1 MSMNSEPLKITSPT
15 LHATILFTLSVFV
28 ALLIMAC
35 VLKVE
40 VVARGQGKVV
50 PVSRVQVVEPE
61 FAGKIKA
68 INVRNGDTVQKG
80 ESVIVLDDTDARAEV
95 NTIRSE
101 VARLHIERA
110 RITALIEGID
120 GLEIAKR
127 EFSDKTVDRFA
138 ATADSEH
145 NFYPEQ
151 LSLLRAEIADL
162 QVAMS
167 QAAAQIESNHQSVSV
182 TQANIERVEAG
193 LEIHRERLEIAQDL
207 IDRGVSNRAAF
218 LDTQEAFTALE
229 KEREIYLRELTQ
241 KRSQEV
247 ALAAEQRRIIT
258 SQRNQLLQRRS
269 EIEARLATLRE
280 QLRSAERRVLGAT
293 LLAPVSG
300 VVDQLG
306 VFTIGAVAQSGE
318 ALMRIV
324 PEGQE
329 IEIEAVF
336 SNIDIGFVRT
346 GQQAKI
352 GVDAYPSARFGF
364 MNGIVSDVAA
374 DAVEVT
380 PNTWAYTVRIAPE
393 NTMLIHGAEQHRLRI
408 GMTSSVDIVT
418 DKRRLISYFFA
429 PIVDTIQSAL
439 GER

>member
-1 MSMNSEPLKITSPT
+1 MSMKSEPLKTTSPT

-28 ALLIMAC
+28 ALLFMAC
-35 VLKVE
+35 VFKVE

-50 PVSRVQVVEPE
+50 PLSRVQVVEPE

-68 INVRNGDTVQKG
+68 INVRNGDIVQKG
-80 ESVIVLDDTDARAEV
+80 AIVILLDDTDARAEV

-101 VARLHIERA
+101 IAQLYIERA
-110 RITALIEGID
+110 RITALIERIG
-120 GLEIAKR
+120 GVEITHDSFAVAI
-127 EFSDKTVDRFA
+127 EERFVT
-138 ATADSEH
+138 TADSEH

-167 QAAAQIESNHQSVSV
+167 QVAAQIESNHQSVSV

-193 LEIHRERLEIAQDL
+193 LEIQRERLGIAQDL

-229 KEREIYLRELTQ
+229 KEREVYLRKMTQ

-247 ALAAEQRRIIT
+247 ALKAEQRRIIT
-258 SQRNQLLQRRS
+258 SQRNQSLQRRS
-269 EIEARLATLRE
+269 DIEARLATLKE
-280 QLRSAERRVLGAT
+280 QLRSAERRVSGAT
-293 LLAPVSG
+293 LVAPVDG

-324 PEGQE
+324 PEDQE

-336 SNIDIGFVRT
+336 SNIDIGFVRA

-352 GVDAYPSARFGF
+352 GVEAYPSTRFDF
-364 MNGIVSDVAA
+364 MEGSVSDVAA
-374 DAVEVT
+374 DAVEIT

-393 NTMLIHGAEQHRLRI
+393 GSALIHGAEQHRLRV

-439 GER
+439 GEG